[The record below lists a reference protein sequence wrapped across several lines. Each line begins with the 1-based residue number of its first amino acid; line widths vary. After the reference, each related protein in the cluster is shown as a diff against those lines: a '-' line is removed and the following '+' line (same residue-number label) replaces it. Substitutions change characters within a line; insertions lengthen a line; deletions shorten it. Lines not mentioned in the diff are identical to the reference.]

1 MSYKEDPGP
10 EDRRRGVI
18 IKSFREMRGMTRD
31 ELGREVGKSGKLIA
45 AIETGYRRPTP
56 VVTAKIARALDV
68 PQVAITLPDYEQIRD
83 PADHAA

>member
-1 MSYKEDPGP
+1 MQVDE
-10 EDRRRGVI
+10 
-18 IKSFREMRGMTRD
+18 RERIALYDSPTYGIGIDSRIGTD
-31 ELGREVGKSGKLIA
+31 E
-45 AIETGYRRPTP
+45 IETGYRRPTP